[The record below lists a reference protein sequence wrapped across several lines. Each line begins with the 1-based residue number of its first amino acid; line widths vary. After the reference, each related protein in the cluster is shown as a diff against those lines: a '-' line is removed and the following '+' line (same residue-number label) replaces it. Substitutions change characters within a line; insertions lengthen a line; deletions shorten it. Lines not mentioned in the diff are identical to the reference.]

1 MKAPMI
7 KSPPT
12 MAAPVKGE
20 LSGGGS
26 NWSTMATMKM
36 VRSAATEESTGL
48 VSEMRTRKE
57 PEKAGN
63 RSVQISKTK
72 QKNSK
77 RDIQDVLAFANTLMA
92 IIHACSP
99 RGSSNVSQPM

>member
-7 KSPPT
+7 SNPPT
-12 MAAPVKGE
+12 MAAPVRGE

-26 NWSTMATMKM
+26 SWSTMATIKM

-57 PEKAGN
+57 PENA
-63 RSVQISKTK
+63 RIQVSIDFQKT
-72 QKNSK
+72 S
-77 RDIQDVLAFANTLMA
+77 RGRGIQ
-92 IIHACSP
+92 
-99 RGSSNVSQPM
+99 